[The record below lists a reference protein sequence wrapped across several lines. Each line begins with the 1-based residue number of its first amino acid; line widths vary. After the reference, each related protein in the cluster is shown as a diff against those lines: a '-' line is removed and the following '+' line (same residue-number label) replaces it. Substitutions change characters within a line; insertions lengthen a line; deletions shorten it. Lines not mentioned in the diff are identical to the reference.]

1 MNSVPRPHTWIHR
14 HSHTQHVPSFLPSLL
29 WLLPAWW
36 GPWPLSHY
44 SIDWNHILSQGRQM
58 LIDKQT
64 PRHVPHMGVDVLV
77 INYIT
82 LGQGL
87 PVDDGFCLRSIY
99 HQHCGKNTN
108 TPQRREVCSSP
119 ECSLIGW
126 SYSAQLCHYDL
137 GSCAAAVEQYSHVCV
152 LWLTPALWFNP
163 MQIHTSLLHI
173 TV

>member
-14 HSHTQHVPSFLPSLL
+14 HSHTQHVPSFLPLLL
-29 WLLPAWW
+29 WLLPGWW

-87 PVDDGFCLRSIY
+87 PVDDGFYLRSIY
-99 HQHCGKNTN
+99 HQHCGEKCKYAKEKRSVFV
-108 TPQRREVCSSP
+108 PWVFFDWMELFC
-119 ECSLIGW
+119 
-126 SYSAQLCHYDL
+126 
-137 GSCAAAVEQYSHVCV
+137 
-152 LWLTPALWFNP
+152 PALSLWFR
-163 MQIHTSLLHI
+163 LLCCSRGTIFTCLCFMAHPSS
-173 TV
+173 VV